1 MLVAQ
6 FNSIYQAFLI
16 VSAVVMSTAG
26 VLLGLVIMGKPFS
39 AILTGV
45 GVVALAGIVVNH
57 NIILISA
64 YNHLR
69 REHPELDY
77 VSLIVRAGAQ
87 RVRPVMLTT
96 IVTVL
101 GLLPM
106 AFNVSVDFVNRA
118 IIFGSQM
125 SMFWVPLSQ
134 AIVWG
139 LTFATVLTLVCTP
152 AMMALPH
159 LLKRL
164 FQRRPRGGSNANV
177 TPTTA
182 AGGG

>member
-1 MLVAQ
+1 
-6 FNSIYQAFLI
+6 
-16 VSAVVMSTAG
+16 
-26 VLLGLVIMGKPFS
+26 
-39 AILTGV
+39 
-45 GVVALAGIVVNH
+45 VNH
-57 NIILISA
+57 NIILMSA

-96 IVTVL
+96 IVTIL

-106 AFNVSVDFVNRA
+106 AFNVSIDFVNRS
-118 IIFGSQM
+118 IVFGSQM

-139 LTFATVLTLVCTP
+139 LTFATLLTLLCTP
-152 AMMALPH
+152 AMMALPY

-164 FQRRPRGGSNANV
+164 FTRRPRSA
-177 TPTTA
+177 PTAPA
-182 AGGG
+182 ATV